1 MREPTSS
8 LTSMS
13 MCTWCSSMDVIR
25 VAIRESRLVSPEQTR
40 EPLRLEL
47 KQSSTVDVLFNVS
60 YSARLCIPCIICLMS
75 AAPFT
80 LKMMRMAGRWSACMF
95 PTLDLAVGP
104 KHSST
109 ISSSLS
115 TRGREGGREGG

>member
-1 MREPTSS
+1 
-8 LTSMS
+8 
-13 MCTWCSSMDVIR
+13 
-25 VAIRESRLVSPEQTR
+25 
-40 EPLRLEL
+40 
-47 KQSSTVDVLFNVS
+47 
-60 YSARLCIPCIICLMS
+60 MS

-115 TRGREGGREGG
+115 TRGREGRKEDEGKSERGRKERSEGGEGEI